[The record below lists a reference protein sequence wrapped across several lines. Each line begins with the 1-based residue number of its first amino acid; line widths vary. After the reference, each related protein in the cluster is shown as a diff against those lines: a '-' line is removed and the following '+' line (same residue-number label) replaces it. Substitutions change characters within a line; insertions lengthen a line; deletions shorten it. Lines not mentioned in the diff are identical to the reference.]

1 MAWLQ
6 SLSEYLNTGDSPES
20 PVPARNAAPPP
31 PRGGGQM
38 SFDAERVPSAPKSP
52 YSTPHEFFTQVRRST
67 RLASTLLSPTLP
79 RAEDR
84 CIFSGELDQ

>member
-1 MAWLQ
+1 
-6 SLSEYLNTGDSPES
+6 
-20 PVPARNAAPPP
+20 
-31 PRGGGQM
+31 M